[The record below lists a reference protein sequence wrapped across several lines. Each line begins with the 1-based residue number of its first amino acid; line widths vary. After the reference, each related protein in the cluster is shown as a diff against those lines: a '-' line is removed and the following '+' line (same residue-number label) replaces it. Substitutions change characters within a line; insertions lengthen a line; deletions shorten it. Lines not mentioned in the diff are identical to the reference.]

1 MKIIFA
7 AGGTAGHIN
16 PALAIAD
23 KVKSVFPETKILFI
37 GTPDGMEHRLV
48 TKAGYEFRGVE
59 MSGFRRDIS
68 LSAIVRNVRAAYCY
82 LISAKMEVRKI
93 IHEFKPDLAIGTGGY
108 VTGTVLSQATALGV
122 KTITHESNSYP
133 GMATKMLSKKADKVL
148 LATEDAK
155 KHLKDSSR
163 CIVTGNPLRTNIPI
177 EERRDARKR
186 LGLPDGFTIL
196 SFGGSL
202 GANKITDA
210 VAELVAWEQKTG
222 TTSAQGGINHIHSYG
237 GGNRDLFMEALK
249 SANVKE
255 DRQRLMFK
263 EYIDNMYTCMCA
275 ADLIISRAGAMT
287 ITELTEIGRPSIL
300 IPYPAATENHQYY
313 NALSLVNANAAILI
327 EDKDLTRARLVDEV
341 SRLYSD
347 RARLSLMEE
356 NAKKSAKS
364 NAADKILAEIVDLV
378 GEEILRKS

>member
-1 MKIIFA
+1 MRILFA

-23 KVKSVFPETKILFI
+23 KVREVFPETRILFI
-37 GTPDGMEHRLV
+37 GTPDGMESRLV
-48 TKAGYEFRGVE
+48 KKAGYDFRGVE

-68 LSAIVRNVRAAYCY
+68 PSAMVRNVRAAYCY
-82 LISAKMEVRKI
+82 LISAKSAVRKI
-93 IHEFKPDLAIGTGGY
+93 IREFKPDLAVGTGGY
-108 VTGTVLSQATALGV
+108 VTGTVLGQAAAMGI
-122 KTITHESNSYP
+122 KTVTHESNSYP
-133 GMATKMLSKKADKVL
+133 GMATKMLSTKADKVL

-177 EERRDARKR
+177 EERKAARER
-186 LGLPDGFTIL
+186 LGLPEGFTVL

-202 GANKITDA
+202 GANKITES
-210 VAELVAWEQKTG
+210 VAELIAWEQKT
-222 TTSAQGGINHIHSYG
+222 GGINHIHSYG
-237 GGNRDLFMEALK
+237 GGNRDIFMDALK

-255 DRQRLMFK
+255 DQQRLMFK

-300 IPYPAATENHQYY
+300 VPYPAATENHQYY

-327 EDKDLTRARLVDEV
+327 EDKDLTRARLMEEV
-341 SRLYSD
+341 SRLYAD

-356 NAKKSAKS
+356 NAKMSAKS

-378 GEEILRKS
+378 GEEALRKS